1 MRPPLYRKMDG
12 SRLLLNFLPM
22 ILLYFIVVYSP
33 QMAKWSHSLLGKS
46 VAIAIILIYSFF
58 DIISGFLACA
68 LIIFYYQSD
77 YVESF
82 QYSLKETD
90 IVIVE
95 KEKDKSEEEKSD
107 LESLDDAYP
116 LDPTVP
122 VIYDKDVQQFRQKHC
137 SKGHLIHKGQI
148 VKPEMAEHVFPE
160 IKQDSFHKCNI
171 CDPECSFNLDLI
183 HVEDELLNPRSS
195 NDWFE
200 QVWTNMKLSQHS

>member
-1 MRPPLYRKMDG
+1 MDG

-22 ILLYFIVVYSP
+22 IIIYFIVVYSP

-46 VAIAIILIYSFF
+46 VAIAIILLYCYF

-90 IVIVE
+90 IIIVE
-95 KEKDKSEEEKSD
+95 KDKPEEKSD

-116 LDPTVP
+116 LDSTVP
-122 VIYDKDVQQFRQKHC
+122 VIYDKDVQKFRQKHC

-200 QVWTNMKLSQHS
+200 QVWANMKLSQHS

>member
-1 MRPPLYRKMDG
+1 MDG
-12 SRLLLNFLPM
+12 SRLLLNFFPM

-33 QMAKWSHSLLGKS
+33 QMAKWSHTLLGKS
-46 VAIAIILIYSFF
+46 IAIAIMLIYSFF

-95 KEKDKSEEEKSD
+95 KEKDKPEEKSD

-200 QVWTNMKLSQHS
+200 QVWANMKLSQHS